1 MDRIPPESWLIFY
14 LDITQST
21 YKCFHCPLDGMLLYY
36 GVTTPHPPPP
46 DSKVYVMEERHSE
59 VKMAVRLEPQLYS
72 DQTF

>member
-1 MDRIPPESWLIFY
+1 
-14 LDITQST
+14 
-21 YKCFHCPLDGMLLYY
+21 MLLYY

-59 VKMAVRLEPQLYS
+59 VKMAFSLEPQLYS